1 MHLSKIL
8 EIGISL
14 AAQKDYNKL
23 LELFFSEVM
32 KITNSDAGT
41 LYLYE
46 DNSLKYKLTR
56 NNSLKIINGNNGEL
70 VKHTPLD
77 MDSNNVCVYS
87 ALNKKIVNIPD
98 VYSNS
103 LFDFTDTRKMDLV
116 NGYHTKSMLVIPLE
130 LHEGGIMGVLQLIN
144 STNTN
149 GEFIPFSADTEYIA
163 FSIASQATVSISN
176 IKYLQETKELLYSI
190 VSVMATAIDEKT
202 PYNANHTR
210 NVSKNIDEFLTF
222 LNKQYNNG
230 EFEEY
235 FDDNRKEQLILAA
248 QLHDIGKIVIP
259 LKIMNKSTR
268 LGSKYEVIASRF
280 ELLRAYIKIDFLEG
294 NLSKKQYEESIQ
306 YLDHSIKEIIEINT
320 ISILE
325 DSHIHVVESLSTKS
339 YRKKDGTCI
348 KYLEEEEKDC
358 LLIQKG
364 TLTISERKI
373 MENHVVVTSKLLEEI
388 HFNKSYVNV
397 PTWARSHHEYLDG
410 SGYPDKLE
418 AKDLPTDVRILVIMD
433 IFESLTSK
441 DRPYKD
447 PIPVQEAFDILNEM
461 VVDGKLDGK
470 LIKQLNLLY
479 YK

>member
-1 MHLSKIL
+1 
-8 EIGISL
+8 
-14 AAQKDYNKL
+14 
-23 LELFFSEVM
+23 
-32 KITNSDAGT
+32 
-41 LYLYE
+41 
-46 DNSLKYKLTR
+46 
-56 NNSLKIINGNNGEL
+56 
-70 VKHTPLD
+70 
-77 MDSNNVCVYS
+77 
-87 ALNKKIVNIPD
+87 
-98 VYSNS
+98 
-103 LFDFTDTRKMDLV
+103 
-116 NGYHTKSMLVIPLE
+116 
-130 LHEGGIMGVLQLIN
+130 
-144 STNTN
+144 
-149 GEFIPFSADTEYIA
+149 
-163 FSIASQATVSISN
+163 
-176 IKYLQETKELLYSI
+176 
-190 VSVMATAIDEKT
+190 MATAIDEKT